1 MDGLKVSFDYNL
13 NLLLM
18 RGVGI
23 FNISLPSLHY
33 TTKAP
38 PSPHVYNNIEKL
50 LLATKQ
56 IHGQQLRI
64 HLTKTQSTAVEMFYT
79 VNRVHFWTKLEET
92 CTKWTNC
99 NVELEKQYE
108 KDEFCVAI

>member
-1 MDGLKVSFDYNL
+1 MDGLKAGFDYYL

-38 PSPHVYNNIEKL
+38 HLFHFIPIYNSLIV
-50 LLATKQ
+50 TKQ
-56 IHGQQLRI
+56 IHDQQLRI
-64 HLTKTQSTAVEMFYT
+64 HLMKTQSTAVEMFYT
-79 VNRVHFWTKLEET
+79 VNKVHFWTKLEET
-92 CTKWTNC
+92 CPEWTKC
-99 NVELEKQYE
+99 NVELEK
-108 KDEFCVAI
+108 